1 MLKSLN
7 IKNFAVIQG
16 VKIDFQYGLTLLTG
30 ETGSG
35 KSIIIDAL
43 GVLLGGRSSIAQIR
57 TGEKRAVIEGVFWLT
72 GNNSVDVQNLLGVK
86 VKDET
91 EVFELVIRREL
102 SGSNR
107 NRIFINQQA
116 ASVSVLRAIQ
126 RLLVETHGQGEQR
139 ALLSTQSHLDLLDQF
154 AGCSILKREVSDA
167 YFKWRTVKEALTLFE
182 RETAERER
190 GRDFLQFQLSEL
202 EKLAPKTNED
212 EELQAERRLLT
223 HAETVF
229 ALSSSSYLELYESDE
244 SILSRLSSVRRSLE
258 ELSKIDRSFETSTE
272 IVEGCIA
279 SLSDIAETLR
289 FYGTNLQFSP
299 TRLAEIEDRLA
310 TLERFKRK
318 YNTDIR
324 GIFNILDELS
334 KQLGDLGGSAEK
346 EMMLK
351 ADLEAAEARY
361 KALATKLSSCRKV
374 AKSNLEQHV
383 MNNLKHVA
391 MENAQFIVA
400 LTFRSSGASDNDL
413 VDVLDNSLGKDN
425 LSIYSFNGF
434 DHVEFLLSA
443 NQGESP
449 RPLAFVASGGELS
462 RLMLTLRTIG
472 KGTSELEQRV
482 DTLIFDEVDVGI
494 GGRVAEAV
502 GQRLKNLAA
511 SRQVLC
517 VTHQPQ
523 IARFADH
530 HYLIEKLV
538 EKGRTKTTVKDLDED
553 ERIGEL
559 ARMISGNEQASA
571 ARETA
576 RWLLSD
582 SNKKRGSSSRSKKLS
597 KL

>member
-7 IKNFAVIQG
+7 IKNFAVLQG
-16 VKIDFQYGLTLLTG
+16 VKIDFQSGLTLLTG

-43 GVLLGGRSSIAQIR
+43 GVLLGGRSSSSQIR
-57 TGEKRAVIEGVFWLT
+57 TGEERAIIEGVFSLT
-72 GNNSVDVQNLLGVK
+72 GKNCEAVQNLLGVSVRDK
-86 VKDET
+86 AEG
-91 EVFELVIRREL
+91 FELVIRREL
-102 SGSNR
+102 SVNNR
-107 NRIFINQQA
+107 NRIFINQQT

-139 ALLSTQSHLDLLDQF
+139 ALLSMQSHLDLLDQF
-154 AGCSILKREVSDA
+154 AGCFHLKKQVSEA
-167 YFKWRTVKEALTLFE
+167 YSTWRTAKETLTLFE
-182 RETAERER
+182 REATERER
-190 GRDFLQFQLSEL
+190 GRDFLQFQLAEL
-202 EKLAPKTNED
+202 EKLAPKPNED
-212 EELQAERRLLT
+212 QELQAEKRLLT

-229 ALSSSSYLELYESDE
+229 ALSSGAHLELYESDE
-244 SILSRLSSVRRSLE
+244 SILSRLSFVRKSLE
-258 ELSKIDRSFETSTE
+258 ELCKIDPRFEAATE
-272 IVEGCIA
+272 ILEGCIA

-289 FYGTNLQFSP
+289 DYGVHLEFSP

-318 YNTDIR
+318 YNTDIQ
-324 GIFNILDELS
+324 GIFNVLS
-334 KQLGDLGGSAEK
+334 EVTRQLSDLSDGAAREAAI
-346 EMMLK
+346 K
-351 ADLEAAEARY
+351 ADLEAAETCY
-361 KALATKLSSCRKV
+361 KALATKLSSRRKV
-374 AKSNLEQHV
+374 AKNKFEQQV
-383 MNNLKHVA
+383 MSNLKHVA
-391 MENAQFIVA
+391 MENAQFIVT
-400 LTFRSSGASDNDL
+400 LTDGISGGSDNDL
-413 VDVLDNSLGKDN
+413 SESFDAPIDKDN
-425 LSIYSFNGF
+425 HIIYSPNGF

-449 RPLAFVASGGELS
+449 RPLALVASGGELS

-472 KGTSELEQRV
+472 SSAHEPEQRV

-502 GQRLKNLAA
+502 GQRLKNLAV
-511 SRQVLC
+511 SQQVLC

-538 EKGRTKTTVKDLDED
+538 EKGRTKTVVKELDED
-553 ERIGEL
+553 HRIGEL
-559 ARMISGNEQASA
+559 ARMLSGNEQASA

-582 SNKKRGSSSRSKKLS
+582 SRKKRGRSSGAKK
-597 KL
+597 